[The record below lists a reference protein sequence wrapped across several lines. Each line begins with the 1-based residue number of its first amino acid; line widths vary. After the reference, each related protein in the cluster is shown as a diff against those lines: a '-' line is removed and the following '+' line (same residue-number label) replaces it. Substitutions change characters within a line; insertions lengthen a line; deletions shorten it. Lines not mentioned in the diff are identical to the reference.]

1 MRINKMRILVVHN
14 YYQQTGGEDQIF
26 ATECALLE
34 ARGHEVRR
42 YTVHN
47 DQIKGMNPLLLA
59 KATVWNS
66 DIYQQ
71 LRTLVH
77 QERPQIV
84 HFHNTFPLISPA
96 AYYAVKAEGV
106 PVVQTLHN
114 YRLLCLNAYFF
125 RDGHTCEDCLG
136 KLVPWPGVVH
146 NCYRSRAASSTLAAM
161 LPIHSLLGTWMK
173 AVDVFIAYS
182 KFAHNKFIQGGLP
195 ANKIAF
201 KTNFLHPAPCPGQ
214 GKGGYGLFVGRL
226 SPEKGLSTLLAA
238 WETLGSKVP
247 LKIVGDGPL
256 SQQVAEA
263 VERVPGV
270 EWLGL
275 QSLTKVYELM
285 GEAAFLVFPS
295 EWYETFGRVAIE
307 AFAKGT
313 PVIAADIGAVAEL
326 VDHGRTGLR
335 FRPGDPEDLRAQV
348 EWTLAHPGELAQMR
362 REARVEFEAKYTA
375 EQNYQ
380 ILMSI
385 YERAISPQ

>member
-47 DQIKGMNPLLLA
+47 DQIKGMNPLILA

-335 FRPGDPEDLRAQV
+335 FRPGDPEDLRAKV

>member
-1 MRINKMRILVVHN
+1 MRILVVHN

-47 DQIKGMNPLLLA
+47 DQIKGMNPLILA

-77 QERPQIV
+77 QEQPQIV

-335 FRPGDPEDLRAQV
+335 FRPGDPEDLRAKV

>member
-1 MRINKMRILVVHN
+1 MRILVVHN

-313 PVIAADIGAVAEL
+313 PVIAANIGAIAEL
-326 VDHGRTGLR
+326 IDNGRTGILYC
-335 FRPGDPEDLRAQV
+335 PGQPEDLRAKV
-348 EWTLAHPGELAQMR
+348 EWALTHPSELAQMR
-362 REARVEFEAKYTA
+362 KEARAEFEAKYTV

-380 ILMSI
+380 ILMSV
-385 YERAISPQ
+385 YERAMSH

>member
-1 MRINKMRILVVHN
+1 MRILVVHN

-47 DQIKGMNPLLLA
+47 DQIKGMNPLILA

-71 LRTLVH
+71 L
-77 QERPQIV
+77 QIV

-335 FRPGDPEDLRAQV
+335 FRPGDPEDLRAKV

>member
-1 MRINKMRILVVHN
+1 MRILVVHN

-47 DQIKGMNPLLLA
+47 DQIKGMNPLILA

-335 FRPGDPEDLRAQV
+335 FRPGDPEDLRAKV

>member
-1 MRINKMRILVVHN
+1 MRILVVHN

-47 DQIKGMNPLLLA
+47 DQIKGMNPLILA
-59 KATVWNS
+59 KGTVWNS